1 MMNSKNHNCGFTLV
15 EVILSLAITG
25 LVLTPIFI
33 IHGGVLE
40 RVGRT
45 SQAFDVIMYCKELFY
60 EARKKQEP
68 DAQEFTLEK
77 GMVDFNGTRTYRL
90 EKSINQKSSLAS
102 ITGLHKESVTMTW
115 TDLGEKKREELVTF
129 VYKAPEQKKT

>member
-1 MMNSKNHNCGFTLV
+1 MMNFKNHNGGFTLV

-33 IHGGVLE
+33 IHGGVFE

-60 EARKKQEP
+60 EARIKQDP

-77 GMVDFNGTRTYRL
+77 GMVDFDGARTYRL

-102 ITGLHKESVTMTW
+102 VMGLHKESVTMTW
-115 TDLGEKKREELVTF
+115 TDRGEKKREELVTF
-129 VYKAPEQKKT
+129 VYKSPEQKKT